1 LASPH
6 WRDTAWVPKGQN
18 KTCAKLQFLGA
29 FFIEIERKVSES
41 KVLRPLPPH
50 PTKDTESYKYGSE
63 RKA

>member
-1 LASPH
+1 
-6 WRDTAWVPKGQN
+6 
-18 KTCAKLQFLGA
+18 LGA